1 MKTLRRPMFR
11 KGGEVGGGIMTGIN
25 RENYQQGTTA
35 ERLMK
40 VAGQP
45 AGFDPLTQFLI
56 QGGLSLASQPATG
69 GGAIA
74 DIATAVQKPAADLM
88 TGLGERDKMRQQLAL
103 KGELLDIEQEGA
115 ERLAKIKQENK
126 VLNERKKAIAA
137 AGPRRQDETEEDYIK
152 RIDDLTAKLILSPME
167 SREDIMTRF
176 EIGQKADAIKNI
188 KANLGFQSDDVAENY
203 YKFQKSSLSQLRA
216 SNPEF
221 KNLTF
226 VGPVTTNS
234 KTGKYQ
240 LKNKRPGIY
249 FDPFLQNVV
258 VIDAAK
264 DIKILRS
271 DQL

>member
-35 ERLMK
+35 ERLMQF
-40 VAGQP
+40 ARP
-45 AGFDPLTQFLI
+45 TGFDPVSQFLI
-56 QGGLSLASQPATG
+56 QGGMNLASKGSTG
-69 GGAIA
+69 SGVIA
-74 DIATAVQKPAADLM
+74 DAFSAFKEPTTNLM
-88 TGLGERDKMRQQLAL
+88 ANLGKQDELKQQLAL

-115 ERLAKIKQENK
+115 LKLAREKEKYK
-126 VLNERKKAIAA
+126 LGNERRKAIAA
-137 AGPRRQDETEEDYIK
+137 AGPRRPDETEEDYLK
-152 RIDDLTAKLILSPME
+152 RVDELESKLIMSPIE
-167 SREDIMTRF
+167 GQENIMTRF
-176 EIGQKADAIKNI
+176 RESQKADDIKSI
-188 KANLGFQSDDVAENY
+188 KAGLGFESDDVAEKY
-203 YKFQKSSLSQLRA
+203 YNFQKNSLSQLRA
-216 SNPEF
+216 SNPEY

-226 VGPVTTNS
+226 IGPVTTNS

-249 FDPFLQNVV
+249 FDPLLQNVV
-258 VIDAAK
+258 IIDAAK

>member
-1 MKTLRRPMFR
+1 MFR
-11 KGGEVGGGIMTGIN
+11 KGGEVGGGIMTGVM

-88 TGLGERDKMRQQLAL
+88 TGLGKRDEMRQQLAL
-103 KGELLDIEQEGA
+103 KGELLDIEQEGREKLKMLDLANQKQQA
-115 ERLAKIKQENK
+115 EKEAALMLGPDATPEQIRAKAGEILEQMRFGVEDRFREN
-126 VLNERKKAIAA
+126 LKA
-137 AGPRRQDETEEDYIK
+137 
-152 RIDDLTAKLILSPME
+152 
-167 SREDIMTRF
+167 
-176 EIGQKADAIKNI
+176 KNI
-188 KANLGFQSDDVAENY
+188 ESIKTSLGFQSDDVAENY
-203 YKFQKSSLSQLRA
+203 YNFQRNSLSQLRA
-216 SNPEF
+216 SNPEY